1 MRRSKISNNNVN
13 TINLVVSEWTCSGRS
28 GRFEVIDA
36 GRTGRFTYMDFFE
49 DFRYFVVMSTFVI
62 FRTPIVDHSEE
73 EEEASSTSSFED
85 LAPEV
90 EVEWDMWRHLNQ
102 TTLFLLW
109 EELSHFFAFFFQE
122 NSRYLFAGGMIWLL
136 NSKC

>member
-1 MRRSKISNNNVN
+1 
-13 TINLVVSEWTCSGRS
+13 
-28 GRFEVIDA
+28 
-36 GRTGRFTYMDFFE
+36 MDFFE

-90 EVEWDMWRHLNQ
+90 EV
-102 TTLFLLW
+102 
-109 EELSHFFAFFFQE
+109 
-122 NSRYLFAGGMIWLL
+122 
-136 NSKC
+136 